1 MTINPQ
7 DGQKQDQISTENGQK
22 QDKEHNFAL
31 LRGQLEKERLEKQS
45 LLEELEKT
53 KKLASERINQ
63 KEDLEEVEDDNE
75 PYVDHRKLEK
85 KLAKFGAKTKQ
96 ETDER
101 IQSAVQ
107 RALSEERKNMWLKS
121 NPDFYEVM
129 QHAQTFADKDP
140 ELAETIL
147 QMPEGFERQKLVY
160 KNIKALGIH
169 KKEEPKT
176 NIQNTIDQN
185 RKSPFYQPSGIAS
198 APYAN
203 VGDFSPTGQKTSYEK
218 MKEMQKRLRI

>member
-203 VGDFSPTGQKTSYEK
+203 VGDFSPTGQKDLVRENEGDARK
-218 MKEMQKRLRI
+218 D